1 MPLDNKQE
9 EEYMFV
15 YDKKTEK
22 KYEVFK
28 IKKENSCTRFFIR
41 KRGQWLWE
49 DADCFVTWEE
59 TEAYK
64 LSFH

>member
-1 MPLDNKQE
+1 
-9 EEYMFV
+9 MFV

-22 KYEVFK
+22 KYKVFK
-28 IKKENSCTRFFIR
+28 IKEENSCTRFFIR

-49 DADCFVTWEE
+49 DADYFVTWEE

>member
-1 MPLDNKQE
+1 
-9 EEYMFV
+9 MFV

-22 KYEVFK
+22 KYKVFK
-28 IKKENSCTRFFIR
+28 IKEENNCTRFFIR